1 MNPPPFLLGS
11 TILFWGWQSHLFPY
25 AVPMALILELAR
37 WIRWRWA
44 LSDKD
49 FNRVT
54 DFTSLSFIMATFY
67 LASQQ
72 SVHGFMTLLNWL
84 PMVFFLLITA
94 QIYSTH
100 GTINL
105 GSLFL
110 SLRSQ
115 SGKSH
120 HRANERINLT
130 YPYLMICL
138 LSASVTQNSWFFV
151 GVYLLIG
158 YGLWAVR
165 PSRYSAM
172 IWVLLLGMAGTLA
185 YISQLGIYRLQT
197 QVEEMMLSWFQD
209 SLSTNRDPYRQHT
222 ALGYIGRLKLSDR
235 IVLRVKSPHPLLLRE
250 VSYNT
255 YFKTIWRVKKS
266 HFSEMPLNQDEMS
279 WTVAK
284 VPNSPSLK
292 EEMTRAG
299 VRKSQGNQG
308 ATTRDCP
315 YNIDYL
321 CNNQGATTRDCP
333 YNIDYLC
340 RGNPLWL
347 PGNIDYSR
355 DNFKQSLQVSA
366 YLNKGKGMLAL
377 PHGTYKIADLAVP
390 SIQRNEY
397 GAVKVEN
404 GPGLIK
410 YTAHFGKNTPLD
422 SVPTE
427 DDLRLP
433 RYEEY
438 LTELS
443 NELDLPHQKPQQVL
457 EKLTKFFN
465 NFQYSLNLTAPDQ
478 RNITPLE
485 HFLRDS
491 RVGHCEYFATAT
503 VLLLRTAG
511 IPSRYASGYAVE
523 EFSNLEGV
531 YLVRKRHAHAWA
543 LAYINGRWQIFDTTP
558 ADWFSLE
565 EEMAAWWE
573 PLYDV
578 ISWLTYKFSQWR
590 WRDDSDSS
598 TDWLLWLI
606 LPLSLLLIWR
616 LYSREK
622 VARSQSAKPLN
633 TAIVVGADSA
643 FYQIVQ
649 QLNAAGLIRQQGET
663 LTAWLKRVRAPL
675 LSEASMQTMLTLHQ
689 RYRFDPAGI
698 SMEEQTILAAQ
709 VKAWLRAQN

>member
-1 MNPPPFLLGS
+1 MNTPPFLLGS

-37 WIRWRWA
+37 WIKWRWA

-72 SVHGFMTLLNWL
+72 SIHGFMTLLNWL
-84 PMVFFLLITA
+84 PMVLFLLITA
-94 QIYSTH
+94 QTYSTH
-100 GTINL
+100 GTIKL

-110 SLRSQ
+110 SLRSK

-120 HRANERINLT
+120 HRTNERINLT
-130 YPYLMICL
+130 YPYMMICL

-165 PSRYSAM
+165 PSRYSTM

-185 YISQLGIYRLQT
+185 YISQLGIYHLQS
-197 QVEEMMLSWFQD
+197 QVEEMILSWFQD

-222 ALGYIGRLKLSDR
+222 ALGYIGRLKQSDR

-266 HFSEMPLNQDEMS
+266 HFSEVPLNQYEMS
-279 WTVAK
+279 WTIAK
-284 VPNSPSLK
+284 IPKEGMNQEGMVKELDGSISPLLKREIARKLDNSLL
-292 EEMTRAG
+292 EL
-299 VRKSQGNQG
+299 GNQG
-308 ATTRDCP
+308 DK
-315 YNIDYL
+315 
-321 CNNQGATTRDCP
+321 
-333 YNIDYLC
+333 
-340 RGNPLWL
+340 
-347 PGNIDYSR
+347 
-355 DNFKQSLQVSA
+355 FEQSLQVSA

-390 SIQRNEY
+390 TIQRNEY

-410 YTAHFGKNTPLD
+410 YTAHFGQNTPLD

-457 EKLTKFFN
+457 EKLTRFFN

-478 RNITPLE
+478 RNITPLK

-491 RVGHCEYFATAT
+491 RAGHCEYFATAT

-523 EFSNLEGV
+523 EFSHLEGV

-543 LAYINGRWQIFDTTP
+543 LAYINGHWQIFDTTP

-598 TDWLLWLI
+598 NDWLLWLI

-663 LTAWLKRVRAPL
+663 LTAWLKRIRAPL

-698 SMEEQTILAAQ
+698 SMQEQTILAAQ

>member
-1 MNPPPFLLGS
+1 LLKREIAKKLDDS
-11 TILFWGWQSHLFPY
+11 F
-25 AVPMALILELAR
+25 LEL
-37 WIRWRWA
+37 
-44 LSDKD
+44 
-49 FNRVT
+49 
-54 DFTSLSFIMATFY
+54 
-67 LASQQ
+67 
-72 SVHGFMTLLNWL
+72 
-84 PMVFFLLITA
+84 
-94 QIYSTH
+94 
-100 GTINL
+100 
-105 GSLFL
+105 
-110 SLRSQ
+110 
-115 SGKSH
+115 
-120 HRANERINLT
+120 
-130 YPYLMICL
+130 
-138 LSASVTQNSWFFV
+138 
-151 GVYLLIG
+151 
-158 YGLWAVR
+158 
-165 PSRYSAM
+165 
-172 IWVLLLGMAGTLA
+172 
-185 YISQLGIYRLQT
+185 
-197 QVEEMMLSWFQD
+197 
-209 SLSTNRDPYRQHT
+209 
-222 ALGYIGRLKLSDR
+222 
-235 IVLRVKSPHPLLLRE
+235 
-250 VSYNT
+250 
-255 YFKTIWRVKKS
+255 
-266 HFSEMPLNQDEMS
+266 
-279 WTVAK
+279 
-284 VPNSPSLK
+284 
-292 EEMTRAG
+292 
-299 VRKSQGNQG
+299 GNQG
-308 ATTRDCP
+308 
-315 YNIDYL
+315 NH
-321 CNNQGATTRDCP
+321 
-333 YNIDYLC
+333 
-340 RGNPLWL
+340 
-347 PGNIDYSR
+347 
-355 DNFKQSLQVSA
+355 FEQSLQVSA

-390 SIQRNEY
+390 IIQRNEY

-410 YTAHFGKNTPLD
+410 YTAHFGQNTPLD

-433 RYEEY
+433 RDEEY

-443 NELDLPHQKPQQVL
+443 NELDLPLQKPQQVL
-457 EKLTKFFN
+457 ETLTRFFN
-465 NFQYSLNLTAPDQ
+465 HFQYSLNLTAPDQ

-523 EFSNLEGV
+523 EFSHLEGV

-543 LAYINGRWQIFDTTP
+543 LAYINGHWQIFDTTP

-565 EEMAAWWE
+565 EKMAAWWE

-663 LTAWLKRVRAPL
+663 LTAWLKRVQAPL

-698 SMEEQTILAAQ
+698 SMQEQTILAAE
-709 VKAWLRAQN
+709 VKAWLRSRN

>member
-1 MNPPPFLLGS
+1 MNTPPFLLGS

-25 AVPMALILELAR
+25 AVLMALILELAR
-37 WIRWRWA
+37 WIKWRWA

-54 DFTSLSFIMATFY
+54 DFTSLSFIMAAFY
-67 LASQQ
+67 QLSQQ

-84 PMVFFLLITA
+84 PMLLFLLITA
-94 QIYSTH
+94 QTYSTH
-100 GTINL
+100 GTIKL
-105 GSLFL
+105 SSLFL
-110 SLRSQ
+110 SLRSKV
-115 SGKSH
+115 GKSH
-120 HRANERINLT
+120 HRANDRINLT
-130 YPYLMICL
+130 YPYMMICL

-151 GVYLLIG
+151 GACLLIG

-185 YISQLGIYRLQT
+185 YISQLGIYHLQT
-197 QVEEMMLSWFQD
+197 QVEEMILSWFQD
-209 SLSTNRDPYRQHT
+209 SLSTRDPYRQHT
-222 ALGYIGRLKLSDR
+222 ALGYIGRLKQSDK

-266 HFSEMPLNQDEMS
+266 HFSEVPLNQYEMS
-279 WTVAK
+279 WTFAEMNKEGMVKELDGSTSPLLKREIAK
-284 VPNSPSLK
+284 KLDDSLL
-292 EEMTRAG
+292 EL
-299 VRKSQGNQG
+299 GNQG
-308 ATTRDCP
+308 
-315 YNIDYL
+315 
-321 CNNQGATTRDCP
+321 
-333 YNIDYLC
+333 
-340 RGNPLWL
+340 
-347 PGNIDYSR
+347 
-355 DNFKQSLQVSA
+355 DNVEQSLQVSA
-366 YLNKGKGMLAL
+366 YLNNGKGMLAL

-390 SIQRNEY
+390 TIQRNEY

-410 YTAHFGKNTPLD
+410 YTAHFGQNTPLD
-422 SVPTE
+422 SIPTE

-457 EKLTKFFN
+457 EKLTIFFN

-491 RVGHCEYFATAT
+491 RTGHCEYFATAT

-523 EFSNLEGV
+523 EFSHLEGV

-590 WRDDSDSS
+590 WRDDSDTSN
-598 TDWLLWLI
+598 DWLLWLI

-663 LTAWLKRVRAPL
+663 LTAWLKRVQAPL
-675 LSEASMQTMLTLHQ
+675 LSEVNMQTMLTLHQ

-698 SMEEQTILAAQ
+698 SMQEQMILVAQ
-709 VKAWLRAQN
+709 VKAWLRSQNW

>member
-1 MNPPPFLLGS
+1 MNSPPFLLGS

-37 WIRWRWA
+37 WIKWRWA

-67 LASQQ
+67 LISQQ

-84 PMVFFLLITA
+84 PMVLFLLITA
-94 QIYSTH
+94 QTYSTH

-105 GSLFL
+105 GSLFF
-110 SLRSQ
+110 SLRNQ
-115 SGKSH
+115 VGKSH
-120 HRANERINLT
+120 HRANERINIT
-130 YPYLMICL
+130 YPYMMICL

-172 IWVLLLGMAGTLA
+172 VWVLLLGMAGTLA
-185 YISQLGIYRLQT
+185 YISQLGIYHLQS
-197 QVEEMMLSWFQD
+197 QVEEMILSWFQD
-209 SLSTNRDPYRQHT
+209 SLSANRDPYRQHT
-222 ALGYIGRLKLSDR
+222 ALGYIGRLKQSDR

-266 HFSEMPLNQDEMS
+266 HFSEVPLNQYEMS
-279 WTVAK
+279 WTIAK
-284 VPNSPSLK
+284 IPKEGMNKEGMNKEGMNKEGMVKEFDGSTSPLFKREIARKLDNSLLD
-292 EEMTRAG
+292 
-299 VRKSQGNQG
+299 QGN
-308 ATTRDCP
+308 
-315 YNIDYL
+315 
-321 CNNQGATTRDCP
+321 
-333 YNIDYLC
+333 
-340 RGNPLWL
+340 
-347 PGNIDYSR
+347 
-355 DNFKQSLQVSA
+355 NFKQSLQVSA
-366 YLNKGKGMLAL
+366 YLNNGKGMLAL

-433 RYEEY
+433 RYEKY

-443 NELDLPHQKPQQVL
+443 NELNLPHQKPQQVL
-457 EKLTKFFN
+457 ETLTRFFN
-465 NFQYSLNLTAPDQ
+465 HFQYSLNLTAPAQ

-523 EFSNLEGV
+523 EFSHLEGV

-558 ADWFSLE
+558 AAWFSLE

-633 TAIVVGADSA
+633 RAIVVGADSA

-663 LTAWLKRVRAPL
+663 LTAWLKRVQAPL

-698 SMEEQTILAAQ
+698 SMQEQTILAAE
-709 VKAWLRAQN
+709 VKAWLRSQNW

>member
-37 WIRWRWA
+37 WIKWRWA

-72 SVHGFMTLLNWL
+72 SIHGFMTLLNWL
-84 PMVFFLLITA
+84 PMVLFLLITA
-94 QIYSTH
+94 QTYSTH

-130 YPYLMICL
+130 YPYMMICL
-138 LSASVTQNSWFFV
+138 LSASITQNSWFFV
-151 GVYLLIG
+151 GACLLIG

-222 ALGYIGRLKLSDR
+222 ALGYIGQLKLSDR
-235 IVLRVKSPHPLLLRE
+235 IVLRVKSPRPLLLRE

-292 EEMTRAG
+292 EEMTRESDAS
-299 VRKSQGNQG
+299 VSPLLKKEVARKLDDSLLELGNQG
-308 ATTRDCP
+308 
-315 YNIDYL
+315 NH
-321 CNNQGATTRDCP
+321 
-333 YNIDYLC
+333 
-340 RGNPLWL
+340 
-347 PGNIDYSR
+347 
-355 DNFKQSLQVSA
+355 FKQSLQVSA

-491 RVGHCEYFATAT
+491 RTGHCEYFATAT

-598 TDWLLWLI
+598 NDWLLWLI

-675 LSEASMQTMLTLHQ
+675 LSEPSMQTMLILHQ

-698 SMEEQTILAAQ
+698 SIQEQMILVAQ
-709 VKAWLRAQN
+709 VKAWLRSQN

>member
-1 MNPPPFLLGS
+1 MNTPPFLLGC

-37 WIRWRWA
+37 WIKWRWA

-94 QIYSTH
+94 QTYSTH

-110 SLRSQ
+110 SLRSK

-130 YPYLMICL
+130 YPYMMICL

-151 GVYLLIG
+151 GACLLIG
-158 YGLWAVR
+158 YGLWTVR

-172 IWVLLLGMAGTLA
+172 IWVLLLGMAGILA
-185 YISQLGIYRLQT
+185 YISQLGIYHLQF
-197 QVEEMMLSWFQD
+197 QVEEMILSWFQD
-209 SLSTNRDPYRQHT
+209 RFSTDRDPYRQNT
-222 ALGYIGRLKLSDR
+222 ALGYIGRLKQSDR

-255 YFKTIWRVKKS
+255 YFKTIWRVKSS
-266 HFSEMPLNQDEMS
+266 HFSEVPLNQDEMS

-284 VPNSPSLK
+284 IPPPLNK
-292 EEMTRAG
+292 EGMTRELDGSISPLLKREIA
-299 VRKSQGNQG
+299 KKLDDSLLDLGN
-308 ATTRDCP
+308 
-315 YNIDYL
+315 
-321 CNNQGATTRDCP
+321 
-333 YNIDYLC
+333 
-340 RGNPLWL
+340 
-347 PGNIDYSR
+347 
-355 DNFKQSLQVSA
+355 NFEQSLQVSA
-366 YLNKGKGMLAL
+366 YLNNGKGMLAL

-410 YTAHFGKNTPLD
+410 YTAHFGQNTPLD

-457 EKLTKFFN
+457 EKLTRFFN
-465 NFQYSLNLTAPDQ
+465 NFQYSLNLTAPVQ

-523 EFSNLEGV
+523 EFSHLEGV

-543 LAYINGRWQIFDTTP
+543 LAYINGGWQIFDTTP
-558 ADWFSLE
+558 AAWFSLE

-578 ISWLTYKFSQWR
+578 ISWLTYKFSLWR

-606 LPLSLLLIWR
+606 LPLSLLLVWR

-633 TAIVVGADSA
+633 TAIIVGADSA

-663 LTAWLKRVRAPL
+663 LTAWLKRVQAPL

-698 SMEEQTILAAQ
+698 SIQEQTILAAQ
-709 VKAWLRAQN
+709 VKAWLHAQN